1 MRSFR
6 DTSAIILSAGN
17 SERMGKHKALLAF
30 DKGTTFLQKIT
41 ETYLLAGI
49 EQVIVVVNSILFDT
63 IKQGDY
69 ALSAKILLV
78 INDKPELGRFY
89 SLRTGIKYLLPGNF
103 FFFQNI
109 DNPYTSEALL
119 RELIL
124 HKDEA
129 EVIMPTFKGRTGH
142 PVLINPSVIKEII
155 DARNSDLRID
165 LFLKRFGVIKVET
178 SDKYI
183 LANINLPEEYQQLK
197 SLRK

>member
-30 DKGTTFLQKIT
+30 DKGSTFLQKIT

-103 FFFQNI
+103 CFFQNI

-142 PVLINPSVIKEII
+142 PVLINSSVIKEII
-155 DARNSDLRID
+155 EARNSDLRID

-183 LANINLPEEYQQLK
+183 LANINLPEDYQQLK
-197 SLRK
+197 SVRK

>member
-103 FFFQNI
+103 CFFQNI

-142 PVLINPSVIKEII
+142 PVLINSSVKKEII
-155 DARNSDLRID
+155 EARNSDLRID
-165 LFLKRFGVIKVET
+165 LFLKRFGAMKVET

-183 LANINLPEEYQQLK
+183 LANINLPEDYQQLK
-197 SLRK
+197 SVRK